1 MGRGGEGEG
10 RAIERGRNVMCID
23 PDRAIRESNG
33 EDIVVGI
40 RLDSKGDRG
49 LLEVNSSQK
58 STIGDIKYYELI

>member
-1 MGRGGEGEG
+1 
-10 RAIERGRNVMCID
+10 MCID

-58 STIGDIKYYELI
+58 STIGDIKYYELIKEMWRQRRRTMNDFGVG